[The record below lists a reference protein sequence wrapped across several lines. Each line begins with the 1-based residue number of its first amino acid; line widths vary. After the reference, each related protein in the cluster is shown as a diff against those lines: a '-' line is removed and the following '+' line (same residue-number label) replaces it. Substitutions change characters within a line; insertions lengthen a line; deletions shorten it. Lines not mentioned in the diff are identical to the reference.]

1 MIDEHRK
8 VPRGIDPLMDQSGN
22 IYGLWFGCRNCL
34 LPFFVFSSAF
44 DVLWKK
50 ERCLESFEQ

>member
-8 VPRGIDPLMDQSGN
+8 VPRKIDPLMDQSGSVSGSDVG
-22 IYGLWFGCRNCL
+22 ILNCL
-34 LPFFVFSSAF
+34 LPFIFSSAF